1 MQSPSATLQRHT
13 AQQSEYRAMITALR
27 AVLSASTSLQTYYL
41 TPQTH
46 SRLGAAHDQAQNLLQ
61 ALFDDSG
68 EPQLAAYLQTSRGSL
83 LQVDAAAGHC
93 SFSFNRPDGSCARFT
108 IEDVT
113 RASSTIQE
121 FQRALLSIGAHLRSD
136 RLLPLSQ
143 LLRESG
149 FTFADVQDATA
160 LARLIGKVEEQR
172 ASHRLNLRHH
182 PALTGLMS
190 DDDKAAIHDLIGDW
204 LTGKTLSA
212 IDSLASEVTP
222 PFTRQQLEQQ
232 PAACLERL
240 LDTPKARDLGQR
252 LLQKLQISFPV

>member
-27 AVLSASTSLQTYYL
+27 AVLGASTSLQTYYL
-41 TPQTH
+41 APQAH
-46 SRLGAAHDQAQNLLQ
+46 SRLGAAHAQAQNLLH
-61 ALFDDSG
+61 ALFEGSA

-93 SFSFNRPDGSCARFT
+93 SFSFDRPDGSCARYA

-113 RASSTIQE
+113 RASNTFHE

-160 LARLIGKVEEQR
+160 LARLIGKHGVKLI
-172 ASHRLNLRHH
+172 AIGNGNH
-182 PALTGLMS
+182 PASWMTEVLHARSRDAAAPTFSPDGLYFLGPRY
-190 DDDKAAIHDLIGDW
+190 DARWGL
-204 LTGKTLSA
+204 
-212 IDSLASEVTP
+212 P
-222 PFTRQQLEQQ
+222 
-232 PAACLERL
+232 ERTAL
-240 LDTPKARDLGQR
+240 FDGLP
-252 LLQKLQISFPV
+252 